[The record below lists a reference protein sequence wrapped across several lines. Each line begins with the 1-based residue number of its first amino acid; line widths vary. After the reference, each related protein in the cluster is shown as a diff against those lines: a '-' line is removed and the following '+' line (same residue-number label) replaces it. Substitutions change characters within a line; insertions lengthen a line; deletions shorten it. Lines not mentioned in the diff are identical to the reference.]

1 MAALSTKTGHI
12 RGIEKN
18 CSRSECSCSSGRL
31 RTSHR
36 EHPLCQ
42 SLTGLIRESLGIPSR
57 STRLLV
63 TLPLF
68 GFGVSLLFFVA
79 LDDVLEN
86 RRLTLLGTTALCLLA
101 ISVVTS

>member
-1 MAALSTKTGHI
+1 
-12 RGIEKN
+12 
-18 CSRSECSCSSGRL
+18 
-31 RTSHR
+31 
-36 EHPLCQ
+36 
-42 SLTGLIRESLGIPSR
+42 
-57 STRLLV
+57 V